1 MRRSMKMKHLLSGL
15 LVFVIS
21 VCFEQAVG
29 LRCYVCDP
37 CPEPVNLTTLQVKD
51 NCQWCVKQLTWL
63 DKGPKTYRR
72 MCLNECPRFPVG
84 VSNALFEIYCCQ
96 WDLCNASIR
105 RAKTSTLSV
114 IQATVVAF
122 LMCTS

>member
-51 NCQWCVKQLTWL
+51 NCQWCVRQSLQPHGGTNTTKRLCSNDCPKHPTDLT
-63 DKGPKTYRR
+63 
-72 MCLNECPRFPVG
+72 NA
-84 VSNALFEIYCCQ
+84 VSTIFCCQ
-96 WDLCNASIR
+96 RDLCNASVR
-105 RAKTSTLSV
+105 RGRTSKSGL
-114 IQATVVAF
+114 IQAAIVAI
-122 LMCTS
+122 LMYTF